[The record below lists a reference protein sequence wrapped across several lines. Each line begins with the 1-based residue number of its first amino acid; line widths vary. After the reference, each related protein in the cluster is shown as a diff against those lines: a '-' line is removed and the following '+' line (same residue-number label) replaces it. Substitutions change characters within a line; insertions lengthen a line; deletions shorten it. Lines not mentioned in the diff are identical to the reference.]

1 MSKTTL
7 SAGDTIDSKCTR
19 CRAVTNHT
27 IVAMVGDRVAR
38 VECNTCGGVHNYRE
52 AKPAEKTS
60 AAKSARKPAAPRR
73 SRKDPAAAD
82 REEWATLRP
91 SMQSDRA
98 LSYDMDGQYK
108 AKDLLDHP
116 VFGLGVVQQVAGPR
130 KIEVL
135 FECGKKLLRCG

>member
-1 MSKTTL
+1 MNKTTL

-52 AKPAEKTS
+52 AKPAEKP
-60 AAKSARKPAAPRR
+60 AAKATRKTAAPRW

-82 REEWATLRP
+82 REKWTALRP
-91 SMQSDRA
+91 SMESDRA
-98 LSYDMDGQYK
+98 LPYDMNGQYK
-108 AKDLLDHP
+108 AKNLIDHP
-116 VFGLGVVQQVAGPR
+116 VFGLGVVQEVAGPR